1 MAEGVLTILGSGTS
15 QGVPVIA
22 CNCATCKSEDPKD
35 NRTRSSVLIHADG
48 RQFVIDT
55 GPDFRQQMLR
65 ENIQFLNGVI
75 FTHQH
80 KDHIAGLDDVRAF
93 NHKQN
98 EAMPVYATA
107 AVNEAL
113 HREYHYIFSEESY
126 PGVPKLSVELIDVSP
141 FSITNSLCLIPIL
154 VNHYKMP
161 VLGFRMGDLTYI
173 TDAKTIE
180 ESEIEKIIGSK
191 TLIINALHIYPHIS
205 HFNLEEALAFI
216 DVVKP
221 EKAFLTHISHL
232 FGKQQDIF
240 RLLPSHV
247 EPAFDGLKIPFY
259 Y

>member
-55 GPDFRQQMLR
+55 GPDFRHQMLR
-65 ENIQFLNGVI
+65 ENVQFLNGVI

-113 HREYHYIFSEESY
+113 HR
-126 PGVPKLSVELIDVSP
+126 
-141 FSITNSLCLIPIL
+141 
-154 VNHYKMP
+154 
-161 VLGFRMGDLTYI
+161 
-173 TDAKTIE
+173 
-180 ESEIEKIIGSK
+180 
-191 TLIINALHIYPHIS
+191 
-205 HFNLEEALAFI
+205 
-216 DVVKP
+216 
-221 EKAFLTHISHL
+221 
-232 FGKQQDIF
+232 
-240 RLLPSHV
+240 
-247 EPAFDGLKIPFY
+247 
-259 Y
+259 